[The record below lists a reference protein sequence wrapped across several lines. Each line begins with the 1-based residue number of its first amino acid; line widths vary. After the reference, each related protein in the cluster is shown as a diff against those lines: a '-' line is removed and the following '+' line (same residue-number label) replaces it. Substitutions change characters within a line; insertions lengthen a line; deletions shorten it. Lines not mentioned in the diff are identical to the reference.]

1 MCRISTQL
9 SRIALL
15 EIAQLKSSVFVLASM
30 LVRRGCVVQRAG
42 QGDQKG
48 FEVGGQAQYLY
59 VQEPD
64 RQAAPCAPNGRLAR
78 RKQPSSSCCFYHE
91 KILCEKR
98 GFVVMRKPL
107 LFTPQLHPRV
117 LRQ

>member
-59 VQEPD
+59 VQEPS
-64 RQAAPCAPNGRLAR
+64 RPVRA
-78 RKQPSSSCCFYHE
+78 
-91 KILCEKR
+91 
-98 GFVVMRKPL
+98 
-107 LFTPQLHPRV
+107 
-117 LRQ
+117 